1 MRIKMKLLAFDFG
14 TKKIGVAVGQTIT
27 KTAEP
32 LNLIKIKN
40 NMPDWIKI
48 KKLKKEWEP
57 NLIILG
63 LPLNMNNTEQI
74 FTKKTKKFANNLRN
88 ILNIPVEL
96 HDERLTTIEA
106 KINILNNLEHKNL
119 KKINIDSYSAVLILE
134 SWLKNNKNKFK
145 HKNR

>member
-1 MRIKMKLLAFDFG
+1 MKLLAFDFG
-14 TKKIGVAVGQTIT
+14 TKRIGVAVGQTIT

-145 HKNR
+145 HKNK

>member
-1 MRIKMKLLAFDFG
+1 MKLLAFDFG

-74 FTKKTKKFANNLRN
+74 FTRKTKKFANKLRN

-134 SWLKNNKNKFK
+134 SWLKNNKNQFK
-145 HKNR
+145 NKNK

>member
-1 MRIKMKLLAFDFG
+1 MKLLAFDFG